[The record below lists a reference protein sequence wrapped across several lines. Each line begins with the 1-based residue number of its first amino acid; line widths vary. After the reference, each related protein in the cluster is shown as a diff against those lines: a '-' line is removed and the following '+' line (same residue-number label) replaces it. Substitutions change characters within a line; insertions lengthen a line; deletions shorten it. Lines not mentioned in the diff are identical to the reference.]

1 MSTAEL
7 KTELI
12 KNISL
17 THDLSKLQQIKQIFD
32 IDYLQS
38 DVRVF
43 TTEERLKIEK
53 ALKQYENGE
62 CISNEEAEKEIQGWL
77 DD

>member
-77 DD
+77 ED

>member
-32 IDYLQS
+32 IDYLES

-77 DD
+77 ED